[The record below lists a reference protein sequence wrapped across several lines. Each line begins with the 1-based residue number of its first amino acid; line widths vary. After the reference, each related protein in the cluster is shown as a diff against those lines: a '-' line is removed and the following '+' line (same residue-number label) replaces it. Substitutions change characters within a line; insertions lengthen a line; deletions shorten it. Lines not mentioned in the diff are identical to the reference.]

1 MAENANLPTGEQRAK
16 GSNDNVQ
23 DDAGHRFLD
32 SQIQAQNSRVSQ
44 ADISGSPRRD
54 AHQDSVP
61 LDNLSPSGSTLS
73 QRAAP
78 MNGRRGSWPT
88 QPDDVRSTGLPLGG
102 ISGISQKPAQ
112 PDRPD
117 TAIPTT
123 QTGQNVAAQAA
134 FDTQALFETLA
145 GAGGKSFR

>member
-1 MAENANLPTGEQRAK
+1 MAENANHATGEQRAI

-32 SQIQAQNSRVSQ
+32 SQIQAQNSGVSQ
-44 ADISGSPRRD
+44 PDISGSPRRD

-61 LDNLSPSGSTLS
+61 LNNLSSTGSTLS

-78 MNGRRGSWPT
+78 ENGRRDSWPT

-102 ISGISQKPAQ
+102 ISGTSQRPAQ

-117 TAIPTT
+117 IAIPT

-134 FDTQALFETLA
+134 FDTQALFEALA
-145 GAGGKSFR
+145 GAGGKSFP